1 MNIQKQ
7 LPEVFFKKVFLKISQ
22 ILQENTCTRV
32 AEACNFIKKDALA
45 QVLSCE
51 FCETFKN
58 TFFKEQFWTTASEH
72 LVSNVICHF
81 RRIWKP

>member
-7 LPEVFFKKVFLKISQ
+7 PPEVFFKKVFLKISQ
-22 ILQENTCTRV
+22 NSQENTCTKV
-32 AEACNFIKKDALA
+32 AEACNSIKKEALA

-58 TFFKEQFWTTASEH
+58 IFFKEQFWATASEH

-81 RRIWKP
+81 RRILKP

>member
-7 LPEVFFKKVFLKISQ
+7 PPEVFFKKVFLKISQ
-22 ILQENTCTRV
+22 NSQENTCTKV
-32 AEACNFIKKDALA
+32 AEACNFIKKEALA

-58 TFFKEQFWTTASEH
+58 IFFKEKKTAFEH

-81 RRIWKP
+81 RRILKP